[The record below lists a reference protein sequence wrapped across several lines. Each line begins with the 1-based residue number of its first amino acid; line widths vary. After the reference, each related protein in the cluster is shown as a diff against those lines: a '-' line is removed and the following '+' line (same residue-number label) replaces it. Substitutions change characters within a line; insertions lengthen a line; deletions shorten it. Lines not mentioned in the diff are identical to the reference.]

1 MNRIDDNA
9 ATVTPATTP
18 PTAPILITEQE
29 VMLGTAAALGTHPAT
44 THWWSQASGIA
55 RAALHRRSARPTA
68 DEDQPVHHPERY
80 GFLEQSCL
88 AREMRRL

>member
-1 MNRIDDNA
+1 MNRIDGNA
-9 ATVTPATTP
+9 ALVTPATAA

-29 VMLGTAAALGTHPAT
+29 VMLGTAAALRTHPAT

-55 RAALHRRSARPTA
+55 RAALHRRSEQSTA

-80 GFLEQSCL
+80 RFLEQPCL